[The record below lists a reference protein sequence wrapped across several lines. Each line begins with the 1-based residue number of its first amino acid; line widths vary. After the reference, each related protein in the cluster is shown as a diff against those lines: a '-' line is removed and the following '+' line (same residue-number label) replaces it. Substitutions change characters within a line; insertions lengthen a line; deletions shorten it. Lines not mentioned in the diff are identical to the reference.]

1 MLKWLKKSYE
11 IKICLFI
18 NFVMFNKKHWMHIKE
33 YMLSEFLN
41 KVKAIKNLIQ
51 SEYNQY
57 KMYCHSEWIIR
68 KEINKYIKL
77 ITINEESI

>member
-41 KVKAIKNLIQ
+41 KVKAIKNLI
-51 SEYNQY
+51 
-57 KMYCHSEWIIR
+57 
-68 KEINKYIKL
+68 
-77 ITINEESI
+77 